1 MEKNLMREPQQVT
14 GFFFSDLTGA
24 RSLEN
29 DIYHVVLKNRI
40 VISLVPGDDKIT
52 AYCHAFEDL
61 YRKVTSETK
70 LYSYYSDKN
79 SEYVVSQV
87 IPSSNQKNGL
97 EYETMNGKWFHISCG
112 ISFDHRKLYLKS
124 VVNGI
129 NSIEAKSLPV
139 EKLYPGSGVN
149 DDGENDFY
157 FSHIINKGAPLT
169 LSIKNLEILML
180 KYI

>member
-1 MEKNLMREPQQVT
+1 
-14 GFFFSDLTGA
+14 
-24 RSLEN
+24 
-29 DIYHVVLKNRI
+29 
-40 VISLVPGDDKIT
+40 
-52 AYCHAFEDL
+52 
-61 YRKVTSETK
+61 
-70 LYSYYSDKN
+70 
-79 SEYVVSQV
+79 
-87 IPSSNQKNGL
+87 
-97 EYETMNGKWFHISCG
+97 MNGKWFHISCG
-112 ISFDHRKLYLKS
+112 ISFVHRKLYLKS